1 MKLSNFKF
9 AFSVFLLPISLTVFA
24 QEDSTKLSDVEEVIV
39 VGSQIKGAKITGAL
53 PVSIISREDIEA
65 IGVDSGDDLL
75 ENIAEQGL
83 NYFNEAED
91 ASGGVNASRGDVGAY
106 NLRNLGVGNTL
117 TLLNGRRLVNSPG
130 YQTELIGGDYVP
142 TTSVNSNLIPVTG
155 IDRLEI
161 LRDGASAIY
170 GADAVAGV
178 INNVLQKDFEGLTVT
193 AKVSAYDHFE
203 TEDNSATIKWGSFF
217 NDGATNVSVFFN
229 HYSRGNIQAKEDPR
243 WGAGDHRPFVDAN
256 SPWKT
261 STSFRNLSSNSI
273 YPQMDMV
280 SSKEHKGETWNH
292 FWTDDD
298 GEFEVFPL
306 GSIACTNDGK
316 GRPQDGTIDP
326 KTGKEYSGTTNNP
339 GDTNPLFDT
348 GYGTCIAPD
357 GNGALRSN
365 FWGSTD
371 VRGEV
376 IRNNV
381 VMFINHDMG
390 NGIES
395 FTELGVYSSD
405 SDRIAHASYAF
416 TSSKHRVGPDNYY
429 LNQLKVNIDGTPT
442 AIFAGKQLYIDNYRY
457 EERNRLV
464 NVQKETY
471 RFLQGFRGSNGNW
484 DWETAFVDSIAKSR
498 DVTRNRM
505 SNNLLKAALNDPTP
519 AAYNPFSAG
528 INSNIERTL
537 IDVYRK
543 GTSELTMFD
552 FKMSNSEFMS
562 LPAGDVGLLLGFE
575 YREESISDDRDP
587 RLDGTI
593 TYTDYEGDTFP
604 LVADVLNSSPTSDV
618 SGSRDVSSLFA
629 EMQIPLS
636 ESIDMQI
643 ALRSEDFS
651 DFGDATVGKIA
662 AGWQAAS
669 WMSVRGSV
677 STAFRAPNIIQ
688 VNEETVVR
696 SGTRYD
702 RAAFRVNEVQSVDN
716 VIDSD
721 SRYTIQRM
729 ATGASGLE
737 AEESDNTSFGVVL
750 TPMDNLIVTIDTWS
764 IEKDKTIGLFGR
776 ENQTVNDMLLR
787 FANGTSNCDTFAGDP
802 LVVREA
808 ADDGEAAG
816 FAAAGV
822 CPFGPIK
829 FVKNDYTNMAL
840 RTIEGTDVGIYYD
853 FETAYGDF
861 DIRYIGTFLDKFE
874 QKASGKFAELQAAK
888 DNGTIPASI
897 PLKGFGDLL
906 GKDGIYDNKHTLRV
920 SWDKGPY
927 RASLAGLKKGSFVQT
942 SLGTKNG
949 VPYVVPAMTTMDL
962 TLSYNFT
969 LSGQKARVRFAV
981 KNLEDE
987 RAPTA
992 DRYYGYYA
1000 DAHQDY
1006 GRNYYLDLRVSF

>member
-1 MKLSNFKF
+1 MKLTNLKYALSL
-9 AFSVFLLPISLTVFA
+9 FLLPLSLTVFS
-24 QEDSTKLSDVEEVIV
+24 QEDATKLSDVEEVVV

-53 PVSIISREDIEA
+53 PVSIISSKDIEA

-178 INNVLQKDFEGLTVT
+178 INNVLQKDFEGFTVT

-203 TEDNSATIKWGSFF
+203 TEDNKLTVKWGSFF
-217 NDGATNVSVFFN
+217 NDGATNVSVFFD
-229 HYSRGNIQAKEDPR
+229 YYDRGNINAQEDPR
-243 WGAGDHRPFVDAN
+243 WGAGDHRPFVDDD

-261 STSFRNLSSNSI
+261 STSFRNLSSNSL
-273 YPQMDMV
+273 YGQFDMV
-280 SSKEHKGETWNH
+280 SSATSLAGTANDKV
-292 FWTDDD
+292 WTDSA

-306 GSIACTNDGK
+306 GDSKCTNRG
-316 GRPQDGTIDP
+316 
-326 KTGKEYSGTTNNP
+326 
-339 GDTNPLFDT
+339 NPLFDT

-365 FWGSTD
+365 FWGPTD
-371 VRGEV
+371 VRSQLQ
-376 IRNNV
+376 RTNV

-395 FTELGVYSSD
+395 FTELGVYNSD
-405 SDRIAHASYAF
+405 SDRTAHASYAF
-416 TSSKHRVGPDNYY
+416 SSSKHRVGPDNYY
-429 LNQLKVNIDGTPT
+429 LNQMMVNGV
-442 AIFAGKQLYIDNYRY
+442 ALFAGKQLYMDNYRY
-457 EERNRLV
+457 EERQRLV
-464 NVQKETY
+464 NVKKETY
-471 RFLQGFRGSNGNW
+471 RFLQGFRGSNGAW

-498 DVTRNRM
+498 DLTRNRM

-528 INSNIERTL
+528 VNSNIERTL

-552 FKMSNSEFMS
+552 FKMSNNEFMS

-575 YREESISDDRDP
+575 YREESIDDDRDP

-618 SGSRDVSSLFA
+618 SGSRDVSSFFA
-629 EMQIPLS
+629 EMQVPLA

-643 ALRSEDFS
+643 AVRNEDFS

-662 AGWQAAS
+662 IGWQAAS
-669 WMSVRGSV
+669 WMSLRGSV
-677 STAFRAPNIIQ
+677 STAFRAPNVIQ
-688 VNEETVVR
+688 MNEETVVR

-702 RAAFRVNEVQSVDN
+702 RAAFRVNEVQSVEN

-750 TPMDNLIVTIDTWS
+750 TPTDNLIITIDTWT

-808 ADDGEAAG
+808 PDAGDAPG

-822 CPFGPIK
+822 CPFGDIK
-829 FVKNDYTNMAL
+829 YIQNDYTNMAL

-861 DIRYIGTFLDKFE
+861 DVRYIGTFLDKFE
-874 QKASGKFAELQAAK
+874 QKASGQFAELQAAK
-888 DNGTIPASI
+888 DNGTIPESI

-906 GKDGIYDNKHTLRV
+906 GKDGAYDNKHTLRL

-927 RASLAGLKKGSFVQT
+927 GASLVGLKKGSFVQT
-942 SLGTKNG
+942 SLGLKNG
-949 VPYVVPAMTTMDL
+949 VPYTVPVMTTMDL
-962 TLSYNFT
+962 TLSYDFT

>member
-1 MKLSNFKF
+1 MKTRVKTFLGEKMKSTYIKY
-9 AFSVFLLPISLTVFA
+9 AFGLLLLPLSITVFA
-24 QEDSTKLSDVEEVIV
+24 QDDASQLENVEEVIV

-53 PVSIISREDIEA
+53 PVSIISTRDIEA
-65 IGVDSGDDLL
+65 MGVDSGEDLL

-106 NLRNLGVGNTL
+106 NLRNMGVGNTL

-142 TTSVNSNLIPVTG
+142 TVSVNSNLIPVTG
-155 IDRLEI
+155 LERLEI

-178 INNVLQKDFEGLTVT
+178 INNVLQKDFEGLSVS
-193 AKVSAYDHFE
+193 AKVSAYDHFA
-203 TEDNSATIKWGSFF
+203 TEDKKVTVKWGSFF
-217 NDGATNVSVFFN
+217 NDGATNVSVFFD
-229 HYSRGNIQAKEDPR
+229 HYDRGNINAQEDPR
-243 WGAGDHRPFVDAN
+243 WSAGDHRPFVDAD

-261 STSFRNLSSNSI
+261 STSFRNLSSNSL
-273 YPQMDMV
+273 YGQFDMV
-280 SSKEHKGETWNH
+280 SSATSLAGTVNDKV
-292 FWTDDD
+292 WTDSS

-306 GSIACTNDGK
+306 GDTKCTNRG
-316 GRPQDGTIDP
+316 
-326 KTGKEYSGTTNNP
+326 NP
-339 GDTNPLFDT
+339 VFDT

-365 FWGSTD
+365 FWGPTD
-371 VRGEV
+371 VRSQLV
-376 IRNNV
+376 RNNV

-390 NGIES
+390 NGVES

-405 SDRIAHASYAF
+405 SDRTAHASYAF
-416 TSSKHRVGPDNYY
+416 SSSKHRVGPDNYY
-429 LNQLKVNIDGTPT
+429 LNQLKVNGVNL
-442 AIFAGKQLYIDNYRY
+442 FAGKQLYIDNYRY
-457 EERNRLV
+457 EEKQRMV

-471 RFLQGFRGSNGNW
+471 RFLQGFRGSNGSW
-484 DWETAFVDSIAKSR
+484 DWETAYVNSKAKSR

-505 SNNLLKAALNDPTP
+505 SNTLLKAALNDSTP

-528 INSNIERTL
+528 VNSNIERTL

-552 FKMSNSEFMS
+552 FKMSNNEFMT
-562 LPAGDVGLLLGFE
+562 LPAGDVGVLVGFE
-575 YREESISDDRDP
+575 YRDESIEDDRDP

-618 SGSRDVSSLFA
+618 SGSRGVMSYFA
-629 EMQIPLS
+629 EMQIPLTN
-636 ESIDMQI
+636 SIDMQVAI
-643 ALRSEDFS
+643 RNEDFS
-651 DFGDATVGKIA
+651 DYGDSTVGKVA
-662 AGWQAAS
+662 LGWQAAS
-669 WMSVRGSV
+669 WMSLRGSV

-688 VNEETVVR
+688 VNEGTVVR

-702 RAAFRVNEVQSVDN
+702 RAAFRVNELQSVEN

-721 SRYTIQRM
+721 SRYGIQRM

-750 TPMDNLIVTIDTWS
+750 TPMDNLVVTIDTWT

-787 FANGTSNCDTFAGDP
+787 FANGTNNCATFAGDP

-808 ADDGEAAG
+808 ADSSEAAG

-822 CPFGPIK
+822 CPFGNIK
-829 FVKNDYTNMAL
+829 YVKNNYTNMAL
-840 RTIEGTDVGIYYD
+840 RTIEGTDLGIYYD
-853 FETAYGDF
+853 FETGYGDF
-861 DIRYIGTFLDKFE
+861 DVRYIGTFLDVYE
-874 QKASGKFAELQAAK
+874 QKASGEFAALQAAK
-888 DNGTIPASI
+888 DSGSIPESI
-897 PLKGFGDLL
+897 PLKGFGNLL
-906 GKDGIYDNKHTLRV
+906 GLDGVYDNKHTLRI

-927 RASLAGLKKGSFVQT
+927 GASLVGLKKGSFEQT
-942 SLGTKNG
+942 SLGKKNG
-949 VPYVVPAMTTMDL
+949 VAYVVPTMTTMDL
-962 TLSYNFT
+962 TLSYSFELAGN
-969 LSGQKARVRFAV
+969 KARVRLAV

>member
-1 MKLSNFKF
+1 MNTRVKTFLGEKMKSTYIKY
-9 AFSVFLLPISLTVFA
+9 AFGLLLLPLSLTVFA
-24 QEDSTKLSDVEEVIV
+24 QEDASKMSDVEEVVV

-53 PVSIISREDIEA
+53 PVSIISSRDIEA
-65 IGVDSGDDLL
+65 MGVDSGDDLL

-193 AKVSAYDHFE
+193 AKVSAYDHFS
-203 TEDNSATIKWGSFF
+203 TEDNKVTVKWGSFF
-217 NDGATNVSVFFN
+217 NDGATNVSVFFD
-229 HYSRGNIQAKEDPR
+229 HYDRGNINAQEDPR
-243 WGAGDHRPFVDAN
+243 WGAGDHRPFVDPS

-261 STSFRNLSSNSI
+261 STSFRNLSSNSL
-273 YPQMDMV
+273 YGQFDMV
-280 SSKEHKGETWNH
+280 SSATSLAGTANDKV
-292 FWTDDD
+292 WTDSS

-306 GSIACTNDGK
+306 GDSKCTNRG
-316 GRPQDGTIDP
+316 
-326 KTGKEYSGTTNNP
+326 
-339 GDTNPLFDT
+339 NPLFDT

-365 FWGSTD
+365 FWGPTD
-371 VRGEV
+371 VRSQLV
-376 IRNNV
+376 RNNV

-405 SDRIAHASYAF
+405 SDRTAHASYAF
-416 TSSKHRVGPDNYY
+416 SSSKHRVGPNNYY
-429 LNQLKVNIDGTPT
+429 LNQMKVNGV
-442 AIFAGKQLYIDNYRY
+442 ALFAGKQLYIDNYRY
-457 EERNRLV
+457 EERQRLV
-464 NVQKETY
+464 NVRKETY
-471 RFLQGFRGSNGNW
+471 RFLQGFRGVSGAW

-528 INSNIERTL
+528 VNSNIERTL

-552 FKMSNSEFMS
+552 FKMSNNEFMS

-575 YREESISDDRDP
+575 YREESIDDDRDP

-604 LVADVLNSSPTSDV
+604 LVADVLNSSPTADV
-618 SGSRDVSSLFA
+618 SGSRDVSSIFA
-629 EMQIPLS
+629 EMQIPLAD
-636 ESIDMQI
+636 SIDMQI
-643 ALRSEDFS
+643 AIRNEDFS

-662 AGWQAAS
+662 IGWQAAS
-669 WMSVRGSV
+669 WMSLRGSV
-677 STAFRAPNIIQ
+677 STAFRAPNVIQ
-688 VNEETVVR
+688 VNEKTVVR

-702 RAAFRVNEVQSVDN
+702 RAAFRVNEVQSVGN

-721 SRYTIQRM
+721 SRYSIQRM

-750 TPMDNLIVTIDTWS
+750 TPMDNLIVTIDTWT

-787 FANGTSNCDTFAGDP
+787 FANGTSNCGTFAGDP

-808 ADDGEAAG
+808 ADDGDAAG

-822 CPFGPIK
+822 CPFGNIK
-829 FVKNDYTNMAL
+829 FIKNNYTNMAL

-861 DIRYIGTFLDKFE
+861 DVRYIGTFLDKFE
-874 QKASGKFAELQAAK
+874 QKASGEFAALQAAK

-906 GKDGIYDNKHTLRV
+906 GKDGIYDNKHTLRM

-927 RASLAGLKKGSFVQT
+927 GASLVGLKKGSFVQT
-942 SLGTKNG
+942 SLGLKDG
-949 VPYVVPAMTTMDL
+949 VPYTVPAMTTMNL
-962 TLSYNFT
+962 TLSYDFT

-1006 GRNYYLDLRVSF
+1006 GRNYYLDFRLKM